1 MRSSVSAP
9 TYELRDSWGRTAH
22 DLRISLTDRCNLRCS
37 YCMPPEGLSWL
48 PTEETLTNDEV
59 NRLVKIAVELLGI
72 NKIRFTGG
80 EPLLRKNLDA
90 IIAFAHGLET
100 VDGTAPDLALTTN
113 ALSLDKHAHALAAAG
128 LNRVNI
134 SLDSIEPQTYAHIA
148 HRDRLADVFRGID
161 VALDAGLTP
170 VKLNAVA
177 LRGANEDGLNDLL
190 LFALRR
196 GLQLRIIEQ
205 MPLGPRETWSRSNMV
220 PEEEIL
226 EIFSQ
231 KFELTPAQHGP
242 HSPARLWNVA
252 GSADHPAGQVGIIAS
267 VTHPFCGTCDRTR
280 LTADGQMRTCLF
292 GNVETDLRTPLR
304 AGTTDDEIAA
314 LWRDAMALKKPG
326 HGIDDPSFVQPQRYM
341 SEIGG

>member
-1 MRSSVSAP
+1 MCGFASSPV
-9 TYELRDSWGRTAH
+9 YELRDSWERTAH
-22 DLRISLTDRCNLRCS
+22 DLRVSLTDRCNLRCS
-37 YCMPPEGLSWL
+37 YCMPPEGLAWL
-48 PTEETLTNDEV
+48 PTEETLTDDEV
-59 NRLVKIAVELLGI
+59 KRLLKIAVELLGI
-72 NKIRFTGG
+72 TKIRFTGG
-80 EPLLRKNLDA
+80 EPLLRKGLTS
-90 IIAFAHGLET
+90 IIAFAHRLET
-100 VDGTAPDLALTTN
+100 YRGTSPDLALTTN
-113 ALSLDKHAHALAAAG
+113 ALSLDKYAHSLAAAG

-134 SLDSIEPQTYAHIA
+134 SLDSVEPQTYAHIA

-161 VALDAGLTP
+161 AALEAGLTP

-226 EIFSQ
+226 EIFSRN
-231 KFELTPAQHGP
+231 FTLSPADYDT

-252 GSADHPAGQVGIIAS
+252 AGADHPSGQVGIIAS

-304 AGTTDDEIAA
+304 TGATDDEIAR

-326 HGIDDPSFVQPQRYM
+326 HGIDDPSFVQPDRYM